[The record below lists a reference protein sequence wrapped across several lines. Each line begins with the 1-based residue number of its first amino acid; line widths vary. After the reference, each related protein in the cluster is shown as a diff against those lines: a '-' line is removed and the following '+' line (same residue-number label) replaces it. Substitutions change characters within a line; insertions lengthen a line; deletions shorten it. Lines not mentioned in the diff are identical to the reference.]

1 MIDDHSAGLPLAV
14 RADQLAVLATA
25 LNLHQGTSHQL
36 GLDDA
41 EPTTGKSSKVPHTT
55 IPGFAQHP
63 RLAWWRLW

>member
-41 EPTTGKSSKVPHTT
+41 EPTTGKSSKVPHHDSSKSST
-55 IPGFAQHP
+55 IA
-63 RLAWWRLW
+63 